1 MNGSAGRTFRIGE
14 RRSADL
20 RFEANNFLNH
30 VNFTQYNTTF
40 GTAQFGLLQS
50 PSGMRVITAT
60 LRLRF

>member
-1 MNGSAGRTFRIGE
+1 MSGSAGRTFRIGE
-14 RRSADL
+14 RHSADL
-20 RFEANNFLNH
+20 RFDASNFLNH